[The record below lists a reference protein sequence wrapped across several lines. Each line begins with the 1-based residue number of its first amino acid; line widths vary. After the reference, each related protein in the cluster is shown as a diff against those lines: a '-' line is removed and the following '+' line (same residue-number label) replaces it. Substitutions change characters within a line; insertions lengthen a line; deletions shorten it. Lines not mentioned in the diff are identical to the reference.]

1 MKGKRIGDTHW
12 LLLVLAVI
20 SVTGCGTKGQNSLAD
35 SGGDLMAPDVARLE
49 VVDDL
54 GRPDVPPAGNDA
66 DSTKLDDIVDILPT
80 EIPLHDVDT
89 VEVPDVPLP
98 DTDISDVDSNPFPD
112 EPLLCGY
119 QLKEGEYAYYNP
131 EHKQEGL
138 KNPSVTTGSADCV
151 FYFPKRMWLLPDGK
165 TLRLAVLWLNGVGV
179 SIGDA
184 GGAVLPQH
192 AYSTYCWNPVKTV
205 LPTGFVYWDVNT
217 ETQEVTFLSETVFAS
232 TDYIALL
239 DGHPFDLVTGES
251 PPGSFVKPPMKV
263 PVGEDTY
270 EFSPCP
276 YESGQRCGQDSY
288 PGTGGMDPE
297 WEAHALMGAVDPP
310 SKSVQLHFDIIFSR
324 REIWS
329 LRRFG
334 PKREFKGVVPLPVSV
349 HQLPK
354 EKILRSGCACEQ
366 AVPAVTWS
374 CSKDGPYICGLSKL
388 VEPPHEYCRCSGG
401 GKLEEMPPPE
411 DQIERPYER
420 VYFTPFEGENGL
432 FTFFRRGPDFE
443 WVQFSNVDWPQ
454 CQQDGT
460 GTLDSWPALDAEDQ
474 MLWRTQYD
482 YASCQFPEQCAGY
495 VSSYTPSPDWPF
507 WTYYLP
513 CYMKNSNLCSGA
525 NTCIEKLGV
534 DWSFQG
540 LVSFRT
546 SRQVFEPDSYPDATL
561 FISMTGL
568 DPRVPCDLE
577 IRYSVPLW
585 DW

>member
-1 MKGKRIGDTHW
+1 MKGKRIGETHR
-12 LLLVLAVI
+12 LLLVLAAI
-20 SVTGCGTKGQNSLAD
+20 AVTGCGTKGQNSLAD

-119 QLKEGEYAYYNP
+119 QFKEKEYPYNNP
-131 EHKQEGL
+131 YHLQEGL
-138 KNPSVTTGSADCV
+138 GVSYDPNLPADRV
-151 FYFPKRMWLLPDGK
+151 VYYPKRMWLLPDGK
-165 TLRLAVLWLNGVGV
+165 TLRVAVLWLNGAGV
-179 SIGDA
+179 SVGNAEGVI
-184 GGAVLPQH
+184 LPEH

-205 LPTGFVYWDVNT
+205 LPSGFVYWDVNT
-217 ETQEVTFLSETVFAS
+217 ETQEVTFLGETVLAPS
-232 TDYIALL
+232 DYE
-239 DGHPFDLVTGES
+239 GFSYGEPFNVVATQFEPDNS
-251 PPGSFVKPPMKV
+251 VKWLMEV

-270 EFSPCP
+270 QFSACP
-276 YESGQRCGQDSY
+276 LMGYYCKQDSY
-288 PGTGGMDPE
+288 PSSGGFDPM
-297 WEAHALMGAVDPP
+297 WESWAQVGAVDPP
-310 SKSVQLHFDIIFSR
+310 TLTVQNYFDIVFSR

-334 PKREFKGVVPLPVSV
+334 PKGEFEQTIPLPVSV
-349 HQLPK
+349 HQLPE
-354 EKILRSGCACEQ
+354 EKILRSGCACEHS
-366 AVPAVTWS
+366 VPAVDWS

-388 VEPPHEYCRCSGG
+388 VEPPYEYCRCSGG

-411 DQIERPYER
+411 DQIERPRER
-420 VYFTPFEGENGL
+420 VYFTPYEGENGL
-432 FTFFRRGPDFE
+432 FALVRVEDMLY
-443 WVQFSNVDWPQ
+443 WIQFANMAGLQ

-460 GTLDSWPALDAEDQ
+460 GTINSWPSLDADDQ
-474 MLWRTQYD
+474 MIETGPFLHG
-482 YASCQFPEQCAGY
+482 ALHQFPEQCASY
-495 VSSYTPSPDWPF
+495 VCSYTPDPEHPF
-507 WTYYLP
+507 WSCYLP
-513 CYMKNSNLCSGA
+513 CYRKKNSLCGGV
-525 NTCIEKLGV
+525 NTCIEKLSV

-546 SRQVFEPDSYPDATL
+546 SQVVLEPDSYPDATL
-561 FISMTGL
+561 FISMHGL
-568 DPRVPCDLE
+568 DPRVPCDLDVL
-577 IRYSVPLW
+577 YNVPLW